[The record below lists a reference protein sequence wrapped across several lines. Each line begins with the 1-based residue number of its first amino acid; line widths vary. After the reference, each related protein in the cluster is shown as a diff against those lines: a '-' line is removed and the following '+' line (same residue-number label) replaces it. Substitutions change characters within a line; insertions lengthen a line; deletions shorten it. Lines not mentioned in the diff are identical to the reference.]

1 MPIYSLVKIA
11 VIWREIMHSRSLY
24 TFYIEKPRVQL
35 LANSVLWWRWMR
47 KRQRKLTLSLNKA
60 YSAN

>member
-1 MPIYSLVKIA
+1 MPINTLVKIA
-11 VIWREIMHSRSLY
+11 VIWRDIMHNRSLY

-35 LANSVLWWRWMR
+35 LA